1 MVTERLEIRLDPT
14 FRRWMTEMADERG
27 DTLSNVVRDLLE
39 RGREEVMREIRH
51 RAIEELCAM
60 EIEDMPD
67 PEELNRQL
75 ASKYDTDLP

>member
-1 MVTERLEIRLDPT
+1 MVTQRLEIRLDEEYQ
-14 FRRWMTEMADERG
+14 RKLSWLTELQEATTSAVLRQAIDHLYEEIM
-27 DTLSNVVRDLLE
+27 
-39 RGREEVMREIRH
+39 REERH

-75 ASKYDTDLP
+75 ESTYDVDLP